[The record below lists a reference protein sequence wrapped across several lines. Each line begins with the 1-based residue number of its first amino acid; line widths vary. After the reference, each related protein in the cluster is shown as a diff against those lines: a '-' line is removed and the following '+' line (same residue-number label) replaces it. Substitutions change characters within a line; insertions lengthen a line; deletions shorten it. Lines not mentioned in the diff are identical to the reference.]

1 MKRKLLLTLPIFLLI
16 ASYFSFLKTADVQ
29 SIPPRNVKDV
39 LSNSQFSY
47 YGGLAVGNTAGNTI
61 IKIDVSSSFPS
72 KTSNNLF
79 IGDTIS
85 IGLGGSQSTY
95 IVKDIGNTS
104 TIILNTGISA
114 VAIPAGG
121 SVIATRSAIHTVHF
135 EPTVNATG
143 GFWQFLIKAT
153 STAGEVSSSNG
164 IPDQGG
170 FDLGTLDASAVSCP
184 FGATAS
190 VGTTTSVSLGS
201 PATTSYYHVIQCALG
216 AGVTSAVGTGVTMTI
231 GDATKQLINPSPSH
245 SAASEGNADIFN
257 FIVRQLDASSTV
269 LDQLVGKLAIV
280 ESVRVT
286 ATVDPTLTFT
296 IDNVGATDVGS
307 TACGAGTTLSS
318 GAAFTTGDQVVFGS
332 IGLGSF
338 NQLAQRLSVI
348 TNAPNGYV
356 VTVHESG
363 PMRNI
368 GTTDAL
374 GLGVSIPDT
383 LCSGNNCTI
392 TSAQPWTTVSS
403 ARSEFG
409 YTMNNVGSSIPFTAG
424 NFKPFGIGS
433 TSAAEIMKRVTN
445 PIITESAYVC
455 YRITATTAQM
465 AGDYEGKVIYTATA
479 TF

>member
-1 MKRKLLLTLPIFLLI
+1 MKSKLLLSLPFLLVFI
-16 ASYFSFLKTADVQ
+16 VYFSFFKAPSVK
-29 SIPPRNVKDV
+29 SIPPRNVKNV

-47 YGGLAVGNTAGNTI
+47 YAGVGVGNSAGNTI
-61 IKIDVSSSFPS
+61 LKLDTSTAFPS

-79 IGDTIS
+79 IGDTIA
-85 IGLGGSQSTY
+85 IGLGGSQSIY
-95 IVKDIGNTS
+95 IVRDIGDTA
-104 TIILNTGISA
+104 TVMLNTGISA

-121 SVIATRSAIHTVHF
+121 SVIATRSAIHTIHF
-135 EPTVNATG
+135 EPTVNAAG

-170 FDLGTLDASAVSCP
+170 FDLGTLDASAVTCP

-216 AGVTSAVGTGVTMTI
+216 AGVTNPLDVGVTVTI
-231 GDATKQLINPSPSH
+231 GNATKQLINPSPSH

-257 FIVRQLDASSTV
+257 FIVRQLDSTSAI
-269 LDQLVGKLAIV
+269 LDQTVGKIAVV

-286 ATVDPTLTFT
+286 ATIDPTLTFT
-296 IDNVGATDVGS
+296 IDNVGATNVGS

-318 GAAFTTGDQVVFGS
+318 GAAYTTGDQVIFGS
-332 IGLGSF
+332 IALGSF

-363 PMRNI
+363 PMRHI
-368 GTTDAL
+368 GVTDVS

-383 LCSGNNCTI
+383 LCNGNNCTT

-424 NFKPFGIGS
+424 YFKPFGIS
-433 TSAAEIMKRVTN
+433 SVNAAEIMKRTSN
-445 PIITESAYVC
+445 PLITESAYVC
-455 YRITATTAQM
+455 YRITATTSQI